1 MYIFL
6 AILSVQNHS
15 KIFQSVRDMLKNF
28 NCSQKL
34 IMITPGERL
43 TWCNCIHVH
52 FTHTSAATLLTI
64 VQPLIYMLQF
74 CFTQTFYT
82 FFHRKGLPLFMKR
95 LDKAM
100 LEQWRSYSSGM
111 TVQTQKERLVNY
123 LSDIFINALKRRK
136 TGMFVQMHNQTFLY
150 QLCRLFSRIHNFLIG
165 SFRCFVAR
173 GIGVNASST
182 KF

>member
-6 AILSVQNHS
+6 AILRVQNHS

-34 IMITPGERL
+34 IMITLGVRL
-43 TWCNCIHVH
+43 TWRNCIHVH
-52 FTHTSAATLLTI
+52 LSYTSAATLLTI
-64 VQPLIYMLQF
+64 VQALLYMLQF
-74 CFTQTFYT
+74 CFTQTFYI
-82 FFHRKGLPLFMKR
+82 FFYRKGLPLFMKR

-123 LSDIFINALKRRK
+123 VSDIFINALKRRK
-136 TGMFVQMHNQTFLY
+136 TDMFVQMRNQTFLY
-150 QLCRLFSRIHNFLIG
+150 QLCRLFSCINNFLIV
-165 SFRCFVAR
+165 SFLVLQH
-173 GIGVNASST
+173 VVSE
-182 KF
+182 